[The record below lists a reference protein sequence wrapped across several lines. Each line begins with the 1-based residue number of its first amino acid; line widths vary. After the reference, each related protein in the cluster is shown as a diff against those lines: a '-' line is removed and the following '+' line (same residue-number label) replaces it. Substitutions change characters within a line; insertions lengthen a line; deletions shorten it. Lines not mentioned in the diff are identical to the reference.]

1 MVEYARPEL
10 HGYRIFSAS
19 PGQFRK
25 VFFRAEIRIDFEI
38 IGGVVTMIGGR
49 LKNRIQINCRNMQTA

>member
-1 MVEYARPEL
+1 MVEYAVQNYTDTVFFR
-10 HGYRIFSAS
+10 F

-25 VFFRAEIRIDFEI
+25 VFFRAEIRIDFEL

-49 LKNRIQINCRNMQTA
+49 LNNRIQINCRNMQTA